1 MTCSAV
7 GNFPSF
13 LRSRNRAGLFLNR
26 RLTWVA
32 ECLDRAAAL
41 IVDAFDGRTVRAAEA
56 ADLSIDGSGRRRDI
70 SIVLLVLGVNQVQAS
85 LVVRHVLSTTMV
97 LRCPW
102 YYIQQQHYN
111 SVCYGGMY
119 GSRLCILERYL
130 NEGVS
135 VLYYHFS

>member
-1 MTCSAV
+1 VGWNTGEYDGFSMTCGAV

-56 ADLSIDGSGRRRDI
+56 ADLSIDESGRRRDI
-70 SIVLLVLGVNQVQAS
+70 STVLLVLG
-85 LVVRHVLSTTMV
+85 
-97 LRCPW
+97 W
-102 YYIQQQHYN
+102 
-111 SVCYGGMY
+111 G
-119 GSRLCILERYL
+119 EKK
-130 NEGVS
+130 
-135 VLYYHFS
+135 